1 MIQTPEFLHN
11 VEAAGIPTVNGLAPY
26 EFEVSKRKQLA
37 LLGQELFRHPEGRP
51 VMGSADILGAAVDLT
66 FPVLVKPNIGGS
78 GAGITEYK
86 TYKGLAAAVDAGLA
100 ENLGPDGTGLVQERL
115 PSRGESIVRVEI
127 LDGKFLYAI
136 RLKVQPGV
144 FNLCPA
150 DYCDPAQ
157 GVVDASNLVEGYI
170 PPDRI
175 IDEAVRI
182 IEAVGADLGGVE
194 YLVNDLDGE
203 AYFYDINVLSNFVAN
218 AVDVVGF
225 DPFVQLVD
233 LIEHRARQR
242 VHGS

>member
-1 MIQTPEFLHN
+1 M
-11 VEAAGIPTVNGLAPY
+11 
-26 EFEVSKRKQLA
+26 
-37 LLGQELFRHPEGRP
+37 
-51 VMGSADILGAAVDLT
+51 
-66 FPVLVKPNIGGS
+66 
-78 GAGITEYK
+78 
-86 TYKGLAAAVDAGLA
+86 
-100 ENLGPDGTGLVQERL
+100 
-115 PSRGESIVRVEI
+115 RVEI